1 MLDAIVILKDKYF
14 AQTLATVMF
23 DRDGKSLRRYAV
35 VVCEDWQSG
44 WETCIKNQH
53 RHVLFVR
60 SGTVFEDLESFD
72 RSIDGAVLRA
82 HIIWRDQD
90 VYPLLHDQC
99 WYADLSYFQDYKW
112 NDTGRYH
119 WVSRSTD
126 NVHDDYTP
134 THLLPATGTIAVDPE
149 FGRALISHCS
159 SKGHEILNWSGSS
172 RAIKTYFY
180 TSQEHFEWQLKQTPF
195 FERMTEHLWITNN
208 EQLEPVNADKFIG
221 PASGACWF
229 LNLCRPEVKS
239 ATLVDISRRQLE
251 FARWL
256 LDTWDGKDFGRFVT
270 TFLFRLKIMSFTL
283 DSDDVDARALLIK
296 GKLAEHVNQ
305 WLTDQLPRFGI
316 EDLESAW
323 LESRRKPVSLLEQD
337 IIPWVLERD
346 DIAGLWTSNVEEFKY
361 SLMTNDWETI
371 ERFNQK
377 CQQAKSQ

>member
-195 FERMTEHLWITNN
+195 FERMRSEEH
-208 EQLEPVNADKFIG
+208 
-221 PASGACWF
+221 
-229 LNLCRPEVKS
+229 
-239 ATLVDISRRQLE
+239 
-251 FARWL
+251 
-256 LDTWDGKDFGRFVT
+256 
-270 TFLFRLKIMSFTL
+270 
-283 DSDDVDARALLIK
+283 
-296 GKLAEHVNQ
+296 
-305 WLTDQLPRFGI
+305 
-316 EDLESAW
+316 
-323 LESRRKPVSLLEQD
+323 
-337 IIPWVLERD
+337 
-346 DIAGLWTSNVEEFKY
+346 TSELQ
-361 SLMTNDWETI
+361 SH
-371 ERFNQK
+371 
-377 CQQAKSQ
+377 